1 MPIAVS
7 FDELEQIAKAEGMDL
22 FGVADADCFL
32 DENYTGKNPGIF
44 FENLRSVVLLGVAI
58 HNGSINPLPDGR
70 AEYTNTL
77 MSATAFLRVAAY
89 KVARKIEKAG
99 FEASIVPNEGS
110 EFGYWYADK
119 ETLLANLSVKWAA

>member
-1 MPIAVS
+1 MSDAID
-7 FDELEQIAKAEGMDL
+7 FNKLKQKAKAEGMDL
-22 FGVADADCFL
+22 FGVADAECFL
-32 DENYTGKNPGIF
+32 NENYKGKNPGIF
-44 FENLRSVVLLGVAI
+44 FDNLRSVVLLGVAI
-58 HNGSINPLPDGR
+58 HNGAVDPLPDGR

-89 KVARKIEKAG
+89 KVARSIEKAG
-99 FEASIVPNEGS
+99 FKASIVPNEGS

>member
-1 MPIAVS
+1 MS
-7 FDELEQIAKAEGMDL
+7 DTFRFNELKQMAETEGIDL
-22 FGVADADCFL
+22 FGVADAECFL
-32 DENYTGKNPGIF
+32 DEGYTGKNPGEF
-44 FENLRSVVLLGVAI
+44 FNNLNSVILLGVAI
-58 HNGSINPLPDGR
+58 HNGAINPLPDGR

-89 KVARKIEKAG
+89 KAARKIERDG